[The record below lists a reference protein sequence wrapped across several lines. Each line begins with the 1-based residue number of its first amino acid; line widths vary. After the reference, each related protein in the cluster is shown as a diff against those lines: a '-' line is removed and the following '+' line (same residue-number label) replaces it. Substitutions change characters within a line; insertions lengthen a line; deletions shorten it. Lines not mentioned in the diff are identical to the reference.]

1 MQHSEF
7 RIGETFWCSGRQ
19 WRSTDIGTRTVIAI
33 RIDSVEVGSTNP
45 ELRRRL
51 SRDEAEAEGWF
62 KGPPYAAAES
72 VFDEDALAGCSREPD
87 IEEADK
93 WCGLDQTI
101 AEVRS
106 KFTDMPRKELE
117 SIIDEAVAAARKTK
131 TPKAG

>member
-87 IEEADK
+87 IEEAVK
-93 WCGLDQTI
+93 WRVL
-101 AEVRS
+101 AEARS
-106 KFTDMPRKELE
+106 KFADMPPEERE
-117 SIIDEAVAAARKTK
+117 SIIDEAVAAALKTK
-131 TPKAG
+131 SPKAG